1 MNVTNIGFPFAAP
14 TAPGG
19 ATDGA
24 AGTGFAGLLGA
35 AAGADGQ
42 GTLSFGVAGA
52 LPQPGSTL
60 LAAQTNAPLLPPTL
74 DSGTAKPGDKPQVAM
89 AQLLATA
96 APAAA
101 PAPVV
106 AGGNPLADAVAKALA
121 KTTSAAGDATGTTKA
136 PAADP
141 APAAN
146 GQAPATDAQAPAA
159 DGQAPAADGQA
170 PTPPKPPIPSATATA
185 NAPTKISGAAQPE
198 SDVALPAEA
207 PVALASEAPAT
218 PHAPPPAKAVSKPAR
233 GTGDDDGTALANSV
247 PPLPDTTTAP
257 LPQPVAVAQAVVT
270 PTTPE
275 KPVAASTSRTAKAE
289 GAAALPAATM
299 LTTDADAKPGDVQQ
313 AVASPS
319 DGGEAKSGNGENTGQ
334 QAFAQQLAAADT
346 SRAGA
351 APAAGHG
358 ATFAPA
364 AMQAPAAVP
373 AQAAAAATAAEPVI
387 HARPGELG
395 RNLGV
400 EIARKVDA
408 GEDTLRVRL
417 NPAELGRVEVT
428 LAFDDKGRVQATMR
442 AESQHTLALLRQDA
456 PDLGRALDQA
466 GIRNDAASF
475 RFESRDGGSGSSTGG
490 QSAFQQQS
498 RGGSQQFRDDPES
511 QPAAYRPIRSD
522 GQVDLIA

>member
-74 DSGTAKPGDKPQVAM
+74 DSGTSKPGDKPQVAM

-121 KTTSAAGDATGTTKA
+121 KTTSAAGDATGTTTA
-136 PAADP
+136 PAAGP

-146 GQAPATDAQAPAA
+146 GQAPATDAQAP
-159 DGQAPAADGQA
+159 
-170 PTPPKPPIPSATATA
+170 TPPKPPIPSAAATA
-185 NAPTKISGAAQPE
+185 NAPTKISSAAQPE
-198 SDVALPAEA
+198 GDVALPAEA

-218 PHAPPPAKAVSKPAR
+218 PHAPPPAKAVAKPAR
-233 GTGDDDGTALANSV
+233 GTGEDDGTALANAV
-247 PPLPDTTTAP
+247 LPLPDTTTAP

-275 KPVAASTSRTAKAE
+275 NPVAASTSRTAKAE
-289 GAAALPAATM
+289 GAAALPATTM
-299 LTTDADAKPGDVQQ
+299 LTTDADTKPGDVQQ
-313 AVASPS
+313 AVASRS

-475 RFESRDGGSGSSTGG
+475 RFESRDGGSGSSAGG

>member
-24 AGTGFAGLLGA
+24 AGTGFAGLLGV

-42 GTLSFGVAGA
+42 GTLTFGVAGA

-96 APAAA
+96 APGAA

-121 KTTSAAGDATGTTKA
+121 NAASAAGDATGTTA
-136 PAADP
+136 EPIVPGAGP

-146 GQAPATDAQAPAA
+146 GQAP
-159 DGQAPAADGQA
+159 
-170 PTPPKPPIPSATATA
+170 TPPKIPVPSATVAA
-185 NAPTKISGAAQPE
+185 NAPTKAAVLAQPE
-198 SDVALPAEA
+198 GDATLPAEA
-207 PVALASEAPAT
+207 PVALASETPAAQRAPL
-218 PHAPPPAKAVSKPAR
+218 PAKAVAKPAR
-233 GTGDDDGTALANSV
+233 GTGDDEGAALANAV
-247 PPLPDTTTAP
+247 LPLPDATTAP

-313 AVASPS
+313 AVASRS
-319 DGGEAKSGNGENTGQ
+319 DGGETKSGNGENTGQ

-358 ATFAPA
+358 TTFAPA

-475 RFESRDGGSGSSTGG
+475 RFESRDGGSGGSAGG

-498 RGGSQQFRDDPES
+498 RGGSQQFRDDPEP